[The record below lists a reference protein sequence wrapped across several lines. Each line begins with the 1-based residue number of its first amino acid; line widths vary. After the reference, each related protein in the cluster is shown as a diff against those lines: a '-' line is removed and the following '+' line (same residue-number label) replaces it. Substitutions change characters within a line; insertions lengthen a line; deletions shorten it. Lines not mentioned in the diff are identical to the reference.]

1 MKIHDISQEVFSCTV
16 FPGDAQPVGKKVMLI
31 KNGDVC
37 NLTDISMCAH
47 NGTHVDAPYHF
58 IDSGN
63 TIDKVSLDKF
73 VGKAFVTHHEGLVS
87 AQDASTILAKAST
100 LGNEYAKRVLIG
112 GKATVTPDAAKVFA
126 EGGIL
131 LIGNESQTVGPEN
144 APKEVHLILL
154 GAQVVLLEG
163 IRLGGIKDGGYLLCA
178 QPINLGGSDGAPC
191 RAILISGEE

>member
-1 MKIHDISQEVFSCTV
+1 MLLLLLLFRPVPPALLQELF
-16 FPGDAQPVGKKVMLI
+16 GHQR
-31 KNGDVC
+31 
-37 NLTDISMCAH
+37 
-47 NGTHVDAPYHF
+47 
-58 IDSGN
+58 
-63 TIDKVSLDKF
+63 
-73 VGKAFVTHHEGLVS
+73 AFHLFGLVS
-87 AQDASTILAKAST
+87 AQDASTILAKASA
-100 LGNEYAKRVLIG
+100 LGNEYAKRILIG
-112 GKATVTPDAAKVFA
+112 GKATVTSEAAKVFA

-191 RAILISGEE
+191 RAILISEEE